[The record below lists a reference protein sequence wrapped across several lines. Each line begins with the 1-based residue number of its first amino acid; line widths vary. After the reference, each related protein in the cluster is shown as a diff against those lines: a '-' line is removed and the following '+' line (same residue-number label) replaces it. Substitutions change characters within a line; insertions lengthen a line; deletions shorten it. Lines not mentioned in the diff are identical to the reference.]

1 MNSGRLLVF
10 RKQVHR
16 LKFYRK
22 YRGDDVLRRNY
33 KQINQLE
40 RDQLAIQRSKG
51 HSFSAIAKVLGR
63 SVSALSREYKRN
75 LNHAGNY
82 LPSEADYKSRR
93 RKKEA
98 AETGSKCESYE
109 DTIYSGLCE
118 GWTPEQIAGRL
129 SMEEESFTVSHET
142 IYCFIYKFHVDWT
155 SLLPR
160 KHAPRWHKKMGK
172 KASKREM
179 IPNRISI
186 LERPDAINKKESFG
200 HWEGDSIVCSQ
211 STVSLNVMVERQTQY
226 VSIRRVENRGAE
238 VANEAMKDSLNRFKA
253 ESRQSI
259 TMDNGIEFKYHEKLK
274 KALNI
279 KTYFCQPYHS
289 WEKGLVEQINGLIR
303 RFLPKKTDLSKIT
316 KKEIGVIE
324 FLLNSR
330 PRKLLKWETPAEVF
344 ARKSGINLVG
354 GALAT

>member
-1 MNSGRLLVF
+1 M
-10 RKQVHR
+10 
-16 LKFYRK
+16 
-22 YRGDDVLRRNY
+22 RRNY

-186 LERPDAINKKESFG
+186 LERPDAINKNG
-200 HWEGDSIVCSQ
+200 YPVY
-211 STVSLNVMVERQTQY
+211 STNYHMLWFTTNYFRARH
-226 VSIRRVENRGAE
+226 RRAFYRMLHQAIEEQAT
-238 VANEAMKDSLNRFKA
+238 RF
-253 ESRQSI
+253 
-259 TMDNGIEFKYHEKLK
+259 
-274 KALNI
+274 
-279 KTYFCQPYHS
+279 
-289 WEKGLVEQINGLIR
+289 
-303 RFLPKKTDLSKIT
+303 
-316 KKEIGVIE
+316 
-324 FLLNSR
+324 
-330 PRKLLKWETPAEVF
+330 
-344 ARKSGINLVG
+344 
-354 GALAT
+354 